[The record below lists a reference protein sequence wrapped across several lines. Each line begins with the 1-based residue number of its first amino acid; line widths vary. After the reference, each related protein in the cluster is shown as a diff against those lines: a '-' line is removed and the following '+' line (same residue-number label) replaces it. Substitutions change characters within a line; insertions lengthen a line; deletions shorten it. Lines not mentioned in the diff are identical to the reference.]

1 MTSKERKAL
10 AYSYLGR
17 TVNIRID
24 RSPGSAHPKHPELI
38 YPVNYGYIPG
48 VKGGDGE
55 ELDVYLLGVDIP
67 VKEYKARVIG
77 AILRH
82 NDSEDKLIAAP
93 EGMSFTKEE
102 AEKAVRF
109 RAVLLRT
116 VFRNTVY
123 LERGMPYFVFV
134 FTNAVLVRKIDKA

>member
-67 VKEYKARVIG
+67 VKEYKARAIG

-109 RAVLLRT
+109 Q
-116 VFRNTVY
+116 
-123 LERGMPYFVFV
+123 EQ
-134 FTNAVLVRKIDKA
+134 

>member
-55 ELDVYLLGVDIP
+55 ELDVYLLGVDVP

-93 EGMSFTKEE
+93 EGMSFTNEE

-109 RAVLLRT
+109 QEQYFESET
-116 VFRNTVY
+116 VFITDIRSAKNKRIIECQLIRRY
-123 LERGMPYFVFV
+123 M
-134 FTNAVLVRKIDKA
+134 

>member
-55 ELDVYLLGVDIP
+55 ELDVYLLGVDVP

-109 RAVLLRT
+109 QEQYFESET
-116 VFRNTVY
+116 VFITDIRSAKNKRIIECQLIRRY
-123 LERGMPYFVFV
+123 M
-134 FTNAVLVRKIDKA
+134 